1 MLTLPIVLGNTNFS
15 KFKLLLT
22 PQSTSLT
29 IIMYSGAVD
38 VLGSLTEKLKQQ
50 INDTQDKYE
59 SFIDATQ
66 IYKQGK
72 MNEKEYFAKIG
83 DYLVSTSALDFL
95 AIRVILEMK
104 SAIDKGTLMKN
115 ATGGKSSPPSP
126 SPSPPPS
133 PSPSPPSPS
142 PQPGFGIG
150 GFVGTG
156 GVVGGGEGGGRGEY
170 IMPAPEQQEPTF
182 KPVDIEL
189 ERPSRKSSGKETTT
203 TITKNCIVCGSA
215 IPKQAKFCSKCGN
228 LQ

>member
-1 MLTLPIVLGNTNFS
+1 
-15 KFKLLLT
+15 
-22 PQSTSLT
+22 
-29 IIMYSGAVD
+29 MYSGAVD

-50 INDTQDKYE
+50 INDTQDLYE

-66 IYKQGK
+66 LYKQGK
-72 MNEKEYFAKIG
+72 MNEKQYFAKIG

-115 ATGGKSSPPSP
+115 ATGGKASPPSP
-126 SPSPPPS
+126 PSS
-133 PSPSPPSPS
+133 SSSS
-142 PQPGFGIG
+142 PQAGFGIG

-156 GVVGGGEGGGRGEY
+156 GSVGGGGGGEY

-203 TITKNCIVCGSA
+203 TITKDCIVCGSA

-228 LQ
+228 QQ

>member
-1 MLTLPIVLGNTNFS
+1 
-15 KFKLLLT
+15 
-22 PQSTSLT
+22 
-29 IIMYSGAVD
+29 MYSGAVD

-50 INDTQDKYE
+50 INDTQEKYE

-66 IYKQGK
+66 MYKQGK

-115 ATGGKSSPPSP
+115 ATGGKA
-126 SPSPPPS
+126 
-133 PSPSPPSPS
+133 SPSPPSSSSPS
-142 PQPGFGIG
+142 PPSSSSSPPQAGGFGIG

-156 GVVGGGEGGGRGEY
+156 GSVGGGGGGEY

-182 KPVDIEL
+182 RPVDIEL

-203 TITKNCIVCGSA
+203 TLTKNCIVCGSS

>member
-1 MLTLPIVLGNTNFS
+1 M
-15 KFKLLLT
+15 

-50 INDTQDKYE
+50 INDTQDMYE

-66 IYKQGK
+66 LYKQGK
-72 MNEKEYFAKIG
+72 MNEKQYFAKIG

-104 SAIDKGTLMKN
+104 SAIDKGTLIKN
-115 ATGGKSSPPSP
+115 ATGGKA
-126 SPSPPPS
+126 
-133 PSPSPPSPS
+133 SPSPPSSSS
-142 PQPGFGIG
+142 PPPQAGFGIG

-156 GVVGGGEGGGRGEY
+156 GSVGGGGGGGGEY

-189 ERPSRKSSGKETTT
+189 ERPSRKSNGKETTT

-215 IPKQAKFCSKCGN
+215 IPKQARFCSKCGN
-228 LQ
+228 QQ

>member
-1 MLTLPIVLGNTNFS
+1 
-15 KFKLLLT
+15 
-22 PQSTSLT
+22 
-29 IIMYSGAVD
+29 MYSGAVD

-50 INDTQDKYE
+50 INDTQDMYE

-66 IYKQGK
+66 LYKQGK
-72 MNEKEYFAKIG
+72 MNEKQYFAKIG

-115 ATGGKSSPPSP
+115 ATGGKA
-126 SPSPPPS
+126 
-133 PSPSPPSPS
+133 SPSPPSSSSPS
-142 PQPGFGIG
+142 PPSSSSSPPQAGGFGIG

-156 GVVGGGEGGGRGEY
+156 GSVGGGGGGEY

-182 KPVDIEL
+182 RPVDIEL

-203 TITKNCIVCGSA
+203 TTLTKNCIVCGSS

>member
-1 MLTLPIVLGNTNFS
+1 
-15 KFKLLLT
+15 
-22 PQSTSLT
+22 
-29 IIMYSGAVD
+29 MYSGAVD

-50 INDTQDKYE
+50 INDTQDMYE

-66 IYKQGK
+66 LYKQGK
-72 MNEKEYFAKIG
+72 MNEKQYFAKIG

-115 ATGGKSSPPSP
+115 ATGGKASPSSPSSSSPP
-126 SPSPPPS
+126 
-133 PSPSPPSPS
+133 
-142 PQPGFGIG
+142 PQAGFGIG

-156 GVVGGGEGGGRGEY
+156 GSVGGGGGGGEY

-189 ERPSRKSSGKETTT
+189 ERPSRKSSEKETTT
-203 TITKNCIVCGSA
+203 TLTKNCIVCGSS

>member
-1 MLTLPIVLGNTNFS
+1 
-15 KFKLLLT
+15 
-22 PQSTSLT
+22 
-29 IIMYSGAVD
+29 MYSGAVD

-50 INDTQDKYE
+50 INDTQDMYE

-66 IYKQGK
+66 LYKQGK
-72 MNEKEYFAKIG
+72 MNEKQYFAKIG

-115 ATGGKSSPPSP
+115 ATGGKA
-126 SPSPPPS
+126 
-133 PSPSPPSPS
+133 SPSPPSS
-142 PQPGFGIG
+142 PPQAGFGIG

-156 GVVGGGEGGGRGEY
+156 GSVGGGGGEY

-203 TITKNCIVCGSA
+203 TTLTKNCIVCGSS

>member
-1 MLTLPIVLGNTNFS
+1 
-15 KFKLLLT
+15 
-22 PQSTSLT
+22 
-29 IIMYSGAVD
+29 MYSGAVD

-50 INDTQDKYE
+50 INDTQDLYE

-66 IYKQGK
+66 MYKQGK
-72 MNEKEYFAKIG
+72 MNEKQYFAKIG

-115 ATGGKSSPPSP
+115 ATGGKA
-126 SPSPPPS
+126 
-133 PSPSPPSPS
+133 SPSPPSSSSSS
-142 PQPGFGIG
+142 PQAGFGIG

-156 GVVGGGEGGGRGEY
+156 GSVGGGGRGEY

-203 TITKNCIVCGSA
+203 TITKDCIVCGSA

-228 LQ
+228 QQ

>member
-1 MLTLPIVLGNTNFS
+1 
-15 KFKLLLT
+15 
-22 PQSTSLT
+22 
-29 IIMYSGAVD
+29 MYSGAVD

-50 INDTQDKYE
+50 INDTQDMYE

-66 IYKQGK
+66 LYKQGK
-72 MNEKEYFAKIG
+72 MNEKQYFAKIG

-115 ATGGKSSPPSP
+115 ATGGKA
-126 SPSPPPS
+126 
-133 PSPSPPSPS
+133 SPSPPSSSS
-142 PQPGFGIG
+142 PPQAGFGIG

-156 GVVGGGEGGGRGEY
+156 GSVGGGGEY

-182 KPVDIEL
+182 KPVDIVL
-189 ERPSRKSSGKETTT
+189 ERPSTKSSGKETTT

-228 LQ
+228 QQ

>member
-1 MLTLPIVLGNTNFS
+1 
-15 KFKLLLT
+15 
-22 PQSTSLT
+22 
-29 IIMYSGAVD
+29 MYSGAVD

-59 SFIDATQ
+59 SFIDATHV
-66 IYKQGK
+66 YKQGK

-126 SPSPPPS
+126 PS
-133 PSPSPPSPS
+133 PSPSS

-150 GFVGTG
+150 GFIGTG
-156 GVVGGGEGGGRGEY
+156 GAVGGGEGGGRGEY

>member
-1 MLTLPIVLGNTNFS
+1 
-15 KFKLLLT
+15 
-22 PQSTSLT
+22 
-29 IIMYSGAVD
+29 MYSGAVD

-59 SFIDATQ
+59 SFIDSTQ
-66 IYKQGK
+66 LYKQGK

-115 ATGGKSSPPSP
+115 ATGGKASLPPPPASSSPP
-126 SPSPPPS
+126 
-133 PSPSPPSPS
+133 
-142 PQPGFGIG
+142 QAGFGIG

-156 GVVGGGEGGGRGEY
+156 GSVGGGGGGGAAGGGGEY

-189 ERPSRKSSGKETTT
+189 ERPSRKSSGKETTP
-203 TITKNCIVCGSA
+203 TITKKCIACGSA

>member
-1 MLTLPIVLGNTNFS
+1 
-15 KFKLLLT
+15 
-22 PQSTSLT
+22 
-29 IIMYSGAVD
+29 MYSGAVD

-59 SFIDATQ
+59 SFIDSTQ
-66 IYKQGK
+66 LYKQGK

-95 AIRVILEMK
+95 AIRVILEIK

-115 ATGGKSSPPSP
+115 ATGGKSSPPQAS
-126 SPSPPPS
+126 
-133 PSPSPPSPS
+133 
-142 PQPGFGIG
+142 FGIG

-156 GVVGGGEGGGRGEY
+156 GSVGGGGVGGEY

-189 ERPSRKSSGKETTT
+189 ERPSRKSSGKEATS

>member
-1 MLTLPIVLGNTNFS
+1 
-15 KFKLLLT
+15 
-22 PQSTSLT
+22 
-29 IIMYSGAVD
+29 MYSGAVD

-50 INDTQDKYE
+50 INDTQDMYE

-66 IYKQGK
+66 LYKQGK
-72 MNEKEYFAKIG
+72 MNEKQYFAKIG

-115 ATGGKSSPPSP
+115 ATGGKSSP
-126 SPSPPPS
+126 
-133 PSPSPPSPS
+133 SPPSSSSPS
-142 PQPGFGIG
+142 SSPPQAGFGIG

-156 GVVGGGEGGGRGEY
+156 GSVGGGGGGEY

-203 TITKNCIVCGSA
+203 TLTKNCIVCGSS